1 MPPLKGVGLLKGLG
15 VTLKTMTRP
24 AATRQYPHV
33 KPELPARSRGVI
45 ALIEENCTVCMLC
58 SRECPDWCIYIDS
71 HKEQVAP
78 KEGGRARTRN
88 VLDRFAIDFALCM
101 YCGICVEVCP
111 FDALHWSPEFEYAE
125 SQIERLTHEMDT
137 LRTWAYSVPAPD
149 PLEEGAVEPKELEA
163 ARKARE
169 AAAAKAA
176 AAAEQARAATPA
188 PAPAA
193 PPTPAAAAP
202 GAVDS
207 RERAPSGPATLPEG
221 APAAAGEVSARPAD
235 VEVEPGIDQATYE
248 RLLAAG
254 EPDRTA
260 RAKAKAAYMRKA
272 KAEARAAQAGGAAG
286 AAPAPAPPAE
296 AAAPPAEAA
305 ASPQPTE
312 VGEAPTAEGEA
323 EAPAAAG
330 APAAGEAVDAAAPA
344 AEPGS
349 VETPVAAVAAPET
362 APPAPSAAGTPE
374 AAEPAADARDPGARS
389 PEGDP
394 TASGTAV
401 DVAPGAV
408 TAQAD
413 AEHLEVEVDRE
424 TYDRLIEAGEPERT
438 ARAKAKAAYAR
449 KLRAA
454 QRGGGTGAG
463 S

>member
-1 MPPLKGVGLLKGLG
+1 MPALKGVGLIKGLG

-33 KPELPARSRGVI
+33 RPNLPARTRGVI

-88 VLDRFAIDFALCM
+88 LLDRFAIDFALCM

-125 SQIERLTHEMDT
+125 HQVERLTHEMDT
-137 LRTWAYSVPAPD
+137 LRKWAYTVPAPD
-149 PLEEGAVEPKELEA
+149 PLEVGAVEPKELES

-176 AAAEQARAATPA
+176 AAAEQARTAAA

-193 PPTPAAAAP
+193 PAPAASPAVGTAPVPGAGGAAPAPPVAAAP
-202 GAVDS
+202 
-207 RERAPSGPATLPEG
+207 
-221 APAAAGEVSARPAD
+221 AAARPAD
-235 VEVEPGIDQATYE
+235 VEVEPGIDQATYD

-260 RAKAKAAYMRKA
+260 RAKAKAAYMRRA
-272 KAEARAAQAGGAAG
+272 KAEARAAQAAGGAG
-286 AAPAPAPPAE
+286 AAPAPAPPA
-296 AAAPPAEAA
+296 
-305 ASPQPTE
+305 
-312 VGEAPTAEGEA
+312 
-323 EAPAAAG
+323 
-330 APAAGEAVDAAAPA
+330 
-344 AEPGS
+344 PGS
-349 VETPVAAVAAPET
+349 VETPAAAVAAPET
-362 APPAPSAAGTPE
+362 TPAAPSAAGTPE
-374 AAEPAADARDPGARS
+374 AAEAAPDARKPEARS
-389 PEGDP
+389 PEGEP
-394 TASGTAV
+394 TAAGTAV
-401 DVAPGAV
+401 DVAPGAAV
-408 TAQAD
+408 AQAD
-413 AEHLEVEVDRE
+413 AEHLEIEVDQE
-424 TYDRLIEAGEPERT
+424 TYDRLIAAGEPERT

-454 QRGGGTGAG
+454 QRGGGSGGLKPSPPEGEA

>member
-1 MPPLKGVGLLKGLG
+1 MPALKGVGLIKGLG

-33 KPELPARSRGVI
+33 RPNLPARTRGVI

-88 VLDRFAIDFALCM
+88 LLDRFAIDFALCM

-125 SQIERLTHEMDT
+125 HQVERLTHEMDT
-137 LRTWAYSVPAPD
+137 LRKWAYTVPAPD
-149 PLEEGAVEPKELEA
+149 PLEVGAVEPKELES

-176 AAAEQARAATPA
+176 AAAEQARTAAA

-193 PPTPAAAAP
+193 PAPAASPAVGTAPVPEAGGAAPAPPVAAAP
-202 GAVDS
+202 
-207 RERAPSGPATLPEG
+207 
-221 APAAAGEVSARPAD
+221 AAARPAD
-235 VEVEPGIDQATYE
+235 VEVEPGIDQATYD

-260 RAKAKAAYMRKA
+260 RAKAKAAYMRRA
-272 KAEARAAQAGGAAG
+272 KAEARAAQAAGGAG
-286 AAPAPAPPAE
+286 AAPAPAPPA
-296 AAAPPAEAA
+296 
-305 ASPQPTE
+305 
-312 VGEAPTAEGEA
+312 
-323 EAPAAAG
+323 
-330 APAAGEAVDAAAPA
+330 
-344 AEPGS
+344 PGS
-349 VETPVAAVAAPET
+349 VETPAAAVAAPET
-362 APPAPSAAGTPE
+362 TPAAPSAAGTPE
-374 AAEPAADARDPGARS
+374 AAEAALDAREPEARS
-389 PEGDP
+389 PEGEP
-394 TASGTAV
+394 TAAGTAV
-401 DVAPGAV
+401 DVAPGAAV
-408 TAQAD
+408 AQAD
-413 AEHLEVEVDRE
+413 AEHLEIEVDQE
-424 TYDRLIEAGEPERT
+424 TYDRLIAAGEPERT

-454 QRGGGTGAG
+454 QRGGGSGGLKPSPPEGEA

>member
-1 MPPLKGVGLLKGLG
+1 MPALKGAGLIKGLG
-15 VTLKTMTRP
+15 VTLRTMTRP

-33 KPELPARSRGVI
+33 KPDLPARTRGVI

-88 VLDRFAIDFALCM
+88 ILDRFAIDFALCM

-125 SQIERLTHEMDT
+125 YQIERLTHEMDT

-149 PLEEGAVEPKELEA
+149 PLEEGAVEPKELES

-176 AAAEQARAATPA
+176 AAAEQARV
-188 PAPAA
+188 A
-193 PPTPAAAAP
+193 PPAPAAAAP
-202 GAVDS
+202 A
-207 RERAPSGPATLPEG
+207 AA
-221 APAAAGEVSARPAD
+221 APAAAPASAPPTGGAVGGAPASAGGAGAGVAPAAARPAD

-272 KAEARAAQAGGAAG
+272 KAEARAAQAAGSAG

-296 AAAPPAEAA
+296 A
-305 ASPQPTE
+305 T
-312 VGEAPTAEGEA
+312 APTTT
-323 EAPAAAG
+323 PAG
-330 APAAGEAVDAAAPA
+330 VEAPA

-349 VETPVAAVAAPET
+349 VDTPAAAVAAPET

-374 AAEPAADARDPGARS
+374 AAEPAADARDPQARS

-401 DVAPGAV
+401 DVAPGAQ

-413 AEHLEVEVDRE
+413 AEHLEIEVDQE
-424 TYDRLIEAGEPERT
+424 TYDRLIAAGEPERT

-449 KLRAA
+449 KVRAA
-454 QRGGGTGAG
+454 QRGQQ
-463 S
+463 

>member
-33 KPELPARSRGVI
+33 KPDLPARSRGVI

-58 SRECPDWCIYIDS
+58 ARECPDWCIYIDS

-88 VLDRFAIDFALCM
+88 ILDRFAIDFALCM

-125 SQIERLTHEMDT
+125 SQIEKLTHEMDT
-137 LRTWAYSVPAPD
+137 LRTWAYTVPAPD
-149 PLEEGAVEPKELEA
+149 PLEEGAVEPKELES

-169 AAAAKAA
+169 AAATKAA
-176 AAAEQARAATPA
+176 AAAEEARAAA
-188 PAPAA
+188 QAPAA
-193 PPTPAAAAP
+193 APPAAGD

-207 RERAPSGPATLPEG
+207 RERAAPQPATLPHREAEPAAG
-221 APAAAGEVSARPAD
+221 PPEAATAPPAAAARPAD
-235 VEVEPGIDQATYE
+235 VEVEPGIDQATYD

-272 KAEARAAQAGGAAG
+272 KAEARAAQAAGGAP
-286 AAPAPAPPAE
+286 AAPAE
-296 AAAPPAEAA
+296 AAAPG
-305 ASPQPTE
+305 Q
-312 VGEAPTAEGEA
+312 
-323 EAPAAAG
+323 
-330 APAAGEAVDAAAPA
+330 APAAGEAPA
-344 AEPGS
+344 EEPGS
-349 VETPVAAVAAPET
+349 VETPAAAVAAPET
-362 APPAPSAAGTPE
+362 TPGAPSAAGTPE
-374 AAEPAADARDPGARS
+374 VGEPAADAREPAARS

-401 DVAPGAV
+401 DVAPGAAA
-408 TAQAD
+408 AQVD
-413 AEHLEVEVDRE
+413 AEHLEVEVDQE
-424 TYDRLIEAGEPERT
+424 TYDRLIAAGEPERT

-454 QRGGGTGAG
+454 QRDQ

>member
-1 MPPLKGVGLLKGLG
+1 MPALKGVGLVKGLG
-15 VTLKTMTRP
+15 VTLRTMTRP

-33 KPELPARSRGVI
+33 KPDLPARTRGVI

-58 SRECPDWCIYIDS
+58 ARECPDWCIYIDS

-88 VLDRFAIDFALCM
+88 ILDRFAIDFALCM

-111 FDALHWSPEFEYAE
+111 FDALHWSPEFEYAT
-125 SQIERLTHEMDT
+125 SQIEQLTHEMDT
-137 LRTWAYSVPAPD
+137 LRTWAYTVPAPD
-149 PLEEGAVEPKELEA
+149 PLEEGAVEPKELET

-169 AAAAKAA
+169 AVAAKAT
-176 AAAEQARAATPA
+176 AAAEQARVAA

-193 PPTPAAAAP
+193 PATAPAGGAPSEPAAGASAGPPASAGGAAAAP
-202 GAVDS
+202 AS
-207 RERAPSGPATLPEG
+207 PP
-221 APAAAGEVSARPAD
+221 ARPAD

-272 KAEARAAQAGGAAG
+272 KAEARAAQA
-286 AAPAPAPPAE
+286 AAPAA
-296 AAAPPAEAA
+296 
-305 ASPQPTE
+305 
-312 VGEAPTAEGEA
+312 A
-323 EAPAAAG
+323 EAPAAEAEAG
-330 APAAGEAVDAAAPA
+330 A
-344 AEPGS
+344 
-349 VETPVAAVAAPET
+349 VETPAAAVSAPET
-362 APPAPSAAGTPE
+362 SPPAPSAAGTPE
-374 AAEPAADARDPGARS
+374 AAEPAPDARDPDARS

-401 DVAPGAV
+401 EVAPGAAV
-408 TAQAD
+408 AQAD
-413 AEHLEVEVDRE
+413 AEHLEIEVDQE
-424 TYDRLIEAGEPERT
+424 TYDRLIAAGEPERT

-449 KLRAA
+449 KVRAA
-454 QRGGGTGAG
+454 QRGGGPGSGTGAG

>member
-1 MPPLKGVGLLKGLG
+1 MPALKGVGLIKGLG

-33 KPELPARSRGVI
+33 KPNLPARSRGVI

-125 SQIERLTHEMDT
+125 SRIENLTHEMDT
-137 LRTWAYSVPAPD
+137 LRKWAYTVPAPD

-169 AAAAKAA
+169 AIAAKAA
-176 AAAEQARAATPA
+176 AAAEQAQAAPAPAAAPAAAAPAAEQAQAA

-193 PPTPAAAAP
+193 PAAAP
-202 GAVDS
+202 AGAPAGAS
-207 RERAPSGPATLPEG
+207 PS
-221 APAAAGEVSARPAD
+221 APAAAPAD
-235 VEVEPGIDQATYE
+235 VEVEPGIDQETYE

-272 KAEARAAQAGGAAG
+272 KAEARAAQA
-286 AAPAPAPPAE
+286 
-296 AAAPPAEAA
+296 
-305 ASPQPTE
+305 
-312 VGEAPTAEGEA
+312 
-323 EAPAAAG
+323 
-330 APAAGEAVDAAAPA
+330 AGEGGPA
-344 AEPGS
+344 GEPAS
-349 VETPVAAVAAPET
+349 VETPAAAVSAPET
-362 APPAPSAAGTPE
+362 APPAPSAAGTVE
-374 AAEPAADARDPGARS
+374 AAEPAADARDPEARS
-389 PEGDP
+389 PEVGQ

-401 DVAPGAV
+401 DVAPGAA

-413 AEHLEVEVDRE
+413 AEHLEVEIDQE
-424 TYDRLIEAGEPERT
+424 TYDRLIAAGEPERT

-454 QRGGGTGAG
+454 RRGGGTGAG

>member
-1 MPPLKGVGLLKGLG
+1 MPALKGVGLIKGLG
-15 VTLKTMTRP
+15 VTLRTMTRP

-33 KPELPARSRGVI
+33 KPDLPARTRGVI

-71 HKEQVAP
+71 HKEQVPP

-88 VLDRFAIDFALCM
+88 ILDRFAIDFALCM

-125 SQIERLTHEMDT
+125 SQVERLTHEMDT
-137 LRTWAYSVPAPD
+137 LRQWAYTVPAPD

-163 ARKARE
+163 ARKAQE
-169 AAAAKAA
+169 SAAAKAA
-176 AAAEQARAATPA
+176 AAAEQARAAAPA
-188 PAPAA
+188 SAPTAAASSPPGAVAAPPPPGGVVGAPASAGGAGAGAAPAA
-193 PPTPAAAAP
+193 PA
-202 GAVDS
+202 
-207 RERAPSGPATLPEG
+207 
-221 APAAAGEVSARPAD
+221 ARPAD

-272 KAEARAAQAGGAAG
+272 KAEARAAQAAGSAG

-296 AAAPPAEAA
+296 AAAP
-305 ASPQPTE
+305 TTTGE
-312 VGEAPTAEGEA
+312 VGEAPSAPPAGGEEATAPPGGE
-323 EAPAAAG
+323 EAA
-330 APAAGEAVDAAAPA
+330 A

-349 VETPVAAVAAPET
+349 VDTPAAAVASPET
-362 APPAPSAAGTPE
+362 APPAPSAAGAPE
-374 AAEPAADARDPGARS
+374 TAEPAPDARDPQARS

-394 TASGTAV
+394 TAAGTAV
-401 DVAPGAV
+401 DVAPGAQ

-413 AEHLEVEVDRE
+413 AEHLEIEVDQE
-424 TYDRLIEAGEPERT
+424 TYDRLIAAGEPERT

-454 QRGGGTGAG
+454 QRGQQ
-463 S
+463 

>member
-1 MPPLKGVGLLKGLG
+1 MPALKGIGLIKGLG

-33 KPELPARSRGVI
+33 KPDLPARTRGVI

-71 HKEQVAP
+71 HKETVAP

-88 VLDRFAIDFALCM
+88 ILDRFAIDFALCM

-125 SQIERLTHEMDT
+125 HQVERLTHEMDT

-149 PLEEGAVEPKELEA
+149 PLEEGAVEPKELES

-169 AAAAKAA
+169 AVAAKAA
-176 AAAEQARAATPA
+176 AAVEEARAAAPAPAPASPAAA

-193 PPTPAAAAP
+193 PPTGGAA
-202 GAVDS
+202 G
-207 RERAPSGPATLPEG
+207 G
-221 APAAAGEVSARPAD
+221 APAPAAGAGAGAAPAPTAARPAD
-235 VEVEPGIDQATYE
+235 VEVEPGIDQATYD

-272 KAEARAAQAGGAAG
+272 KAEARAAQAAGAGGEGAA
-286 AAPAPAPPAE
+286 
-296 AAAPPAEAA
+296 
-305 ASPQPTE
+305 
-312 VGEAPTAEGEA
+312 
-323 EAPAAAG
+323 
-330 APAAGEAVDAAAPA
+330 A
-344 AEPGS
+344 AEPAS
-349 VETPVAAVAAPET
+349 VETPAAAVAAPET
-362 APPAPSAAGTPE
+362 APPAPSAVGTPE
-374 AAEPAADARDPGARS
+374 AAEPAADARDPDARS

-401 DVAPGAV
+401 DVAPGAQ
-408 TAQAD
+408 TAEAD
-413 AEHLEVEVDRE
+413 AEHLEIEVDQE
-424 TYDRLIEAGEPERT
+424 TYDRLIAAGEPERT

-454 QRGGGTGAG
+454 QRGQQ
-463 S
+463 

>member
-1 MPPLKGVGLLKGLG
+1 MPALKGVGLIKGLG
-15 VTLKTMTRP
+15 VTLRTMTRP

-33 KPELPARSRGVI
+33 KPDLPARTRGVI

-125 SQIERLTHEMDT
+125 HRIENLTHEMDT
-137 LRTWAYSVPAPD
+137 LRRWAYTVPAPD

-169 AAAAKAA
+169 AIAAKAA
-176 AAAEQARAATPA
+176 AAAEQARAAAA

-193 PPTPAAAAP
+193 PAATRPAPAAPAPVPAAPTP
-202 GAVDS
+202 
-207 RERAPSGPATLPEG
+207 
-221 APAAAGEVSARPAD
+221 APAAARAPD
-235 VEVEPGIDQATYE
+235 VEVEPGIDQETYD

-272 KAEARAAQAGGAAG
+272 KAEARAAQAAATV
-286 AAPAPAPPAE
+286 PAPAETA
-296 AAAPPAEAA
+296 
-305 ASPQPTE
+305 
-312 VGEAPTAEGEA
+312 GEAP
-323 EAPAAAG
+323 AG
-330 APAAGEAVDAAAPA
+330 QVEPPA

-349 VETPVAAVAAPET
+349 VETPAAAGSAPET
-362 APPAPSAAGTPE
+362 APPAPSAAGTTE
-374 AAEPAADARDPGARS
+374 AAEPAADARDPEARS
-389 PEGDP
+389 PEVGQ
-394 TASGTAV
+394 TAAGTAV
-401 DVAPGAV
+401 DVAPGAA

-413 AEHLEVEVDRE
+413 AEHLEVEVDQE
-424 TYDRLIEAGEPERT
+424 TYDRLIAAGEPERT

-454 QRGGGTGAG
+454 QRGGGSG

>member
-1 MPPLKGVGLLKGLG
+1 MPALKGVGLLKGLG

-33 KPELPARSRGVI
+33 KPDLPARTRGVI

-58 SRECPDWCIYIDS
+58 ARECPDWCIYIDS

-88 VLDRFAIDFALCM
+88 LLDRFAIDFALCM

-111 FDALHWSPEFEYAE
+111 FDALHWSPEFEYAT
-125 SQIERLTHEMDT
+125 SQVEQLTHEMDT
-137 LRTWAYSVPAPD
+137 LRTWAYTVPAPD
-149 PLEEGAVEPKELEA
+149 PLEEGAAEPKEVES

-169 AAAAKAA
+169 AVAAKAT
-176 AAAEQARAATPA
+176 AAAEEARAAA

-193 PPTPAAAAP
+193 
-202 GAVDS
+202 
-207 RERAPSGPATLPEG
+207 
-221 APAAAGEVSARPAD
+221 APAAAGPAPSAAAPTTPVAGEVTPAASTGPVGAGTTTAAARPAD
-235 VEVEPGIDQATYE
+235 VEVEPGIDQATYD

-260 RAKAKAAYMRKA
+260 RAKAKAAYMRRA
-272 KAEARAAQAGGAAG
+272 KAEARAAQAAG
-286 AAPAPAPPAE
+286 AAEPAAE
-296 AAAPPAEAA
+296 AA
-305 ASPQPTE
+305 
-312 VGEAPTAEGEA
+312 
-323 EAPAAAG
+323 
-330 APAAGEAVDAAAPA
+330 
-344 AEPGS
+344 S
-349 VETPVAAVAAPET
+349 VETPAAAVGAPET
-362 APPAPSAAGTPE
+362 APAAPSAAGTPD
-374 AAEPAADARDPGARS
+374 AGEPAADARDPEARS
-389 PEGDP
+389 PEGEA
-394 TASGTAV
+394 TAAATAV
-401 DVAPGAV
+401 DVAPGAA

-413 AEHLEVEVDRE
+413 AEHLEIEVDQE

-454 QRGGGTGAG
+454 QRGEGGGGT